1 MNNSSNDW
9 NSPWMD
15 HTMWILGHLESLHLS
30 HLEALTLL
38 MIEYLNKAQIPVS
51 HDILCEKLGITTA
64 QAEQTLGDLS
74 DKGFLDFAMENGKVR
89 FLTQGVYDRGLSVG
103 QPLAR
108 SLIQEFEDAFARTL
122 SSQEMQCIID
132 MAAAYGEDRVLLALD
147 EAIAYG
153 HPDTNYI
160 ERILASWQQKGLST
174 EDLRKGYRNERR

>member
-1 MNNSSNDW
+1 LNDRNDW

-15 HTMWILGHLESLHLS
+15 HATWILGHLETLHLT

-51 HDILCEKLGITTA
+51 HDILCEKLSITAA
-64 QAEQTLGDLS
+64 QAEKTLGDLS
-74 DKGFLDFAMENGKVR
+74 DKGLLDFTMEGGRVR
-89 FLTQGVYDRGLSVG
+89 FQTQGVYDRGTSVG

-122 SSQEMQCIID
+122 SSQEMQRILD
-132 MAAAYGEDRVLLALD
+132 MSAVYGEDRVLLALD
-147 EAIAYG
+147 EAIAYD
-153 HPDTNYI
+153 HPDTSYI
-160 ERILASWQQKGLST
+160 ERILMSWKQKNLST